1 MHCFQQT
8 ERILK
13 FLITRKTNSVTMLC
27 TVKVITRLIV
37 VTIATY
43 IKILNH
49 DTIYLKTNI
58 MF

>member
-27 TVKVITRLIV
+27 TVKVITRLTV
-37 VTIATY
+37 VTIC
-43 IKILNH
+43 N
-49 DTIYLKTNI
+49 IYKNTKS
-58 MF
+58 